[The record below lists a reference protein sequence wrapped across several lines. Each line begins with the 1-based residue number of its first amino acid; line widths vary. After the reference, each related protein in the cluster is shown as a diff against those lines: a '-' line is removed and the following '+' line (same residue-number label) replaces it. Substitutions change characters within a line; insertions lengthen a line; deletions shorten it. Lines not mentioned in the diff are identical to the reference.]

1 MDHNPFLKSWEV
13 PTPNKAA
20 GKGSVEIPSQAE
32 NIVWQTRAAPPSAYE
47 NALGDAIET
56 AFGEGHYE
64 LEPLVARI
72 NELGVKSPE
81 GTPWT
86 EQRFCAEMARL
97 GY

>member
-1 MDHNPFLKSWEV
+1 MDHNPHLKSWAV
-13 PTPNKAA
+13 PAPNKVA
-20 GKGSVEIPSQAE
+20 GKGRIEIPDDAE
-32 NIVWQTRAAPPSAYE
+32 NIVWQTRAAAPSDYE

-72 NELGVKSPE
+72 NELGVR
-81 GTPWT
+81 TPDGALWT
-86 EQRFCAEMARL
+86 QDSFTAEMARL

>member
-1 MDHNPFLKSWEV
+1 MDHNPHLKSWAA
-13 PTPNKAA
+13 PTPNKIA
-20 GKGSVEIPSQAE
+20 GKGQVEIPAEAE

-56 AFGEGHYE
+56 AFGEGHYD
-64 LEPLVARI
+64 LAPLVARI
-72 NELGVKSPE
+72 NELGVMSPE

-86 EQRFCAEMARL
+86 EDRFKTEMARL

>member
-1 MDHNPFLKSWEV
+1 MDHNPHLKSWQA
-13 PTPNKAA
+13 PAPNKVA
-20 GKGSVEIPSQAE
+20 GKGRIEIPADVE
-32 NIVWQTRAAPPSAYE
+32 NIVWQTRPAPPSSYE

-64 LEPLVARI
+64 LAALVARI
-72 NELGVKSPE
+72 NELGVMSPD

-86 EQRFCAEMARL
+86 DDRFAAEMARL